1 MKCSGD
7 QPCQHCKDSN
17 QQCIYTPYKR
27 RISILYSR
35 YQDMMENI
43 TKLQAELAE
52 LKRLNSQQDIIK
64 KSTDGLVLPTLPS
77 SGVTIGPGY
86 VSGSS
91 DGIVKKLAEMQRPH
105 ENLGVRVAPD
115 TLQSSSEM
123 KEEIDNCG
131 QKLQHLMRNL
141 TLKDALRLIDQ
152 CHFYLNDIYFPY
164 DVNLLKLKLQR
175 YYKPVTH
182 FTSFLQEEKTYFK
195 PLVFLTIALGKRY
208 FGESDDMTQSLVS
221 YSLMLVSPIIN
232 LRAQSENYLVVSV
245 YTMASFYFRSMNLE
259 DDAIMYSNLALQFA
273 THINLY
279 RIKRED
285 KLQDEIKSR
294 VMWVS
299 FGTNRTLSAK
309 MGNPFILSAK
319 QITRPLPKMISY
331 DEEENIIPRQDGY
344 SLEDRCPNEEDFQ
357 FYIQLT
363 CVAEQICRVIY
374 SQKSPENLMSN
385 LENIIQKLISWNST
399 LPENY
404 QFDETSNINDRK
416 RKRLICS
423 LHLNYCFCIHLTT
436 IPVLYSFVEQKKK
449 SQDQIPMINQNL
461 TELITI
467 CINAAEMTVNILMD
481 LNKEKSLALFGVMD
495 LDYLY
500 SAALAFFMCGDVL
513 CLRTVENK
521 KSLGSCLYLLG
532 EMSRYGNESAKLKY
546 QRLLDLINT
555 YRKQNFK
562 PKEPIETE
570 STAAAENPIPL
581 EDLTNPNVADIL
593 DTPGSPPPLGD
604 EARPLYNAKFMD
616 GSVLET
622 FQGLTDS
629 DLNIWEEG
637 YKNLQQV
644 DSYWDDF
651 QRSLFDGSIL

>member
-1 MKCSGD
+1 MKED
-7 QPCQHCKDSN
+7 
-17 QQCIYTPYKR
+17 
-27 RISILYSR
+27 
-35 YQDMMENI
+35 I
-43 TKLQAELAE
+43 TKLQAELVE
-52 LKRLNSQQDIIK
+52 LKSLNSQQNLLRQTADG
-64 KSTDGLVLPTLPS
+64 STLPTLPS

-91 DGIVKKLAEMQRPH
+91 DGIVTKLAEMQHPH
-105 ENLGVRVAPD
+105 MNLGVRVAPD

-123 KEEIDNCG
+123 KDEIDNCG
-131 QKLQHLMRNL
+131 QMLQHLMKSL

-164 DVNLLKLKLQR
+164 DVRLLKLKLQR
-175 YYKPVTH
+175 YYRPVTH

-195 PLVFLTIALGKRY
+195 PLVLLTIALGKRY
-208 FGESDDMTQSLVS
+208 FGESDNMTQSLVS
-221 YSLMLVSPIIN
+221 YSLMLISPIVN
-232 LRAQSENYLVVSV
+232 LRSQSENYLVVSV

-273 THINLY
+273 MHINLHHF
-279 RIKRED
+279 KREN
-285 KLQDEIKSR
+285 KLQEEIKSR

-319 QITRPLPKMISY
+319 RITRPLPKIISY
-331 DEEENIIPRQDGY
+331 DEEGNIIPREDGY
-344 SLEDRCPNEEDFQ
+344 SLQDRCPNEEDFQ
-357 FYIQLT
+357 FYIRLT
-363 CVAEQICRVIY
+363 RVAEQICKVIY
-374 SQKSPENLMSN
+374 SQKSPQNLMSN
-385 LENIIQKLISWNST
+385 LEDIIQKLISWNST

-404 QFDETSNINDRK
+404 RFDKTSITKDSKK
-416 RKRLICS
+416 RRLICS

-449 SQDQIPMINQNL
+449 AQDQVPAINQNL

-481 LNKEKSLALFGVMD
+481 LNKERSLALFGVMD

-513 CLRTVENK
+513 SIRTAENK
-521 KSLGSCLYLLG
+521 KSLGSCLLLLG
-532 EMSRYGNESAKLKY
+532 EMSGNGNDSAKMKY

-555 YRKQNFK
+555 YRKQNPK
-562 PKEPIETE
+562 PKELIETDPTTE
-570 STAAAENPIPL
+570 SSIVLDDMAN
-581 EDLTNPNVADIL
+581 TNDPDIL
-593 DTPGSPPPLGD
+593 NAPGSPSPLGD
-604 EARPLYNAKFMD
+604 ESRTLENARFMD

-629 DLNIWEEG
+629 DLNIWEDG
-637 YKNLQQV
+637 YRNLQQE
-644 DSYWDDF
+644 DSYWDEF

>member
-1 MKCSGD
+1 MKED
-7 QPCQHCKDSN
+7 
-17 QQCIYTPYKR
+17 
-27 RISILYSR
+27 
-35 YQDMMENI
+35 I
-43 TKLQAELAE
+43 TKLQAELVE
-52 LKRLNSQQDIIK
+52 LKSLNSQQNLLRQTADG
-64 KSTDGLVLPTLPS
+64 STLPTLPS

-91 DGIVKKLAEMQRPH
+91 DGIVTKLAEMQHPH
-105 ENLGVRVAPD
+105 MNLGVRVAPD

-123 KEEIDNCG
+123 KDEIDNCG
-131 QKLQHLMRNL
+131 QMLQHLMKSL

-164 DVNLLKLKLQR
+164 DVRLLKLKLQR
-175 YYKPVTH
+175 YYRPVTH

-195 PLVFLTIALGKRY
+195 PLVLLTIALGKRY
-208 FGESDDMTQSLVS
+208 FGESDNMTQSLVS
-221 YSLMLVSPIIN
+221 YSLMLISPIVN
-232 LRAQSENYLVVSV
+232 LRSQSENYLVVSV

-273 THINLY
+273 MHINLHHF
-279 RIKRED
+279 KREN
-285 KLQDEIKSR
+285 KLQEEIKSR

-319 QITRPLPKMISY
+319 QITRPLPKIISY
-331 DEEENIIPRQDGY
+331 DEEGNIIPREDGY
-344 SLEDRCPNEEDFQ
+344 SLQDRCPNEEDFQ
-357 FYIQLT
+357 FYIRLT
-363 CVAEQICRVIY
+363 RVAEQICKVIY
-374 SQKSPENLMSN
+374 SQKSPQNLMSN
-385 LENIIQKLISWNST
+385 LEDIIQKLISWNST

-404 QFDETSNINDRK
+404 RFDKTSITKDSKK
-416 RKRLICS
+416 RRLICS

-449 SQDQIPMINQNL
+449 AQDQVPAINQNL

-481 LNKEKSLALFGVMD
+481 LNKERSLALFGVMD

-513 CLRTVENK
+513 SIRTAENK
-521 KSLGSCLYLLG
+521 KSLGSCLLLLG
-532 EMSRYGNESAKLKY
+532 EMSGNGNDSAKMKY

-555 YRKQNFK
+555 YRKQNPK
-562 PKEPIETE
+562 PKQKIETDPTTE
-570 STAAAENPIPL
+570 SSIVLDDMANTDDP
-581 EDLTNPNVADIL
+581 DIANA
-593 DTPGSPPPLGD
+593 PGSPPPLGD
-604 EARPLYNAKFMD
+604 ESRTLENARFMD

-629 DLNIWEEG
+629 DLNIWEDG
-637 YKNLQQV
+637 YRNLQQV
-644 DSYWDDF
+644 DSYWDEF
-651 QRSLFDGSIL
+651 QRGLFDGSIL

>member
-1 MKCSGD
+1 MKED
-7 QPCQHCKDSN
+7 
-17 QQCIYTPYKR
+17 
-27 RISILYSR
+27 
-35 YQDMMENI
+35 I
-43 TKLQAELAE
+43 TKLQAELVE
-52 LKRLNSQQDIIK
+52 LKSLNSQQNLLRQTADG
-64 KSTDGLVLPTLPS
+64 STLPTLPS

-91 DGIVKKLAEMQRPH
+91 DGIVTKLAEMQHPH
-105 ENLGVRVAPD
+105 MNLGVRVAPD

-123 KEEIDNCG
+123 KDEIDNCG
-131 QKLQHLMRNL
+131 QMLQHLMKSL

-164 DVNLLKLKLQR
+164 DVRLLKLKLQR
-175 YYKPVTH
+175 YYRPVTH

-195 PLVFLTIALGKRY
+195 PLVLLTIALGKRY
-208 FGESDDMTQSLVS
+208 FGESDNMTQSLVS
-221 YSLMLVSPIIN
+221 YSLMLISPIVN
-232 LRAQSENYLVVSV
+232 LRSQSENYLVVSV

-273 THINLY
+273 MHINLHHF
-279 RIKRED
+279 KREN
-285 KLQDEIKSR
+285 KLQEEIKSR

-319 QITRPLPKMISY
+319 QITRPLPKIISY
-331 DEEENIIPRQDGY
+331 DEEGNIIPREDGY
-344 SLEDRCPNEEDFQ
+344 SLQDRCPNEEDFQ
-357 FYIQLT
+357 FYIRLT
-363 CVAEQICRVIY
+363 RVAEQICKVIY
-374 SQKSPENLMSN
+374 SQKSPQNLMSN
-385 LENIIQKLISWNST
+385 LEDIIQKLISWNST

-404 QFDETSNINDRK
+404 RFDKTSSTKDSKK
-416 RKRLICS
+416 RRLICS

-449 SQDQIPMINQNL
+449 AQDQVPAINQNL

-481 LNKEKSLALFGVMD
+481 LNKERSLALFGVMD

-513 CLRTVENK
+513 SIRTAENK
-521 KSLGSCLYLLG
+521 KSLGSCLLLLG
-532 EMSRYGNESAKLKY
+532 EMSGNGNDSAKMKY

-555 YRKQNFK
+555 YRKQNPK
-562 PKEPIETE
+562 PKQKIETDPTTE
-570 STAAAENPIPL
+570 SSIVLDDMANTDDP
-581 EDLTNPNVADIL
+581 DIANA
-593 DTPGSPPPLGD
+593 PGSPPPLGD
-604 EARPLYNAKFMD
+604 ESRTLENARFMD

-629 DLNIWEEG
+629 DLNIWEDG
-637 YKNLQQV
+637 YRNLQQV
-644 DSYWDDF
+644 DSYWDEF
-651 QRSLFDGSIL
+651 QRGLFDGSIL